1 MQRGVIW
8 SVGDCHGS
16 PYWSACNRS
25 SVICEEEDA
34 AHSIFTRSHH
44 CSRILEYADLFQF
57 LMSHCIK
64 QIHRAREGALL
75 SFYAVLRGG
84 TNIAATI
91 NVSSIYADEARYLSG
106 PEPISLQPC
115 CLYHDI
121 LHCWQACSDH
131 ELSPL
136 RRVLDESPDHLFR
149 PSF

>member
-1 MQRGVIW
+1 MRI
-8 SVGDCHGS
+8 SSSSLCHI
-16 PYWSACNRS
+16 AS
-25 SVICEEEDA
+25 SRYIEHVKVPC
-34 AHSIFTRSHH
+34 SH
-44 CSRILEYADLFQF
+44 
-57 LMSHCIK
+57 
-64 QIHRAREGALL
+64 
-75 SFYAVLRGG
+75 SFYAVLKGG

-91 NVSSIYADEARYLSG
+91 HVSSIYADEARYLSG

-121 LHCWQACSDH
+121 LHFWQACSDH